1 MEWQFLLG
9 LGAITIV
16 VIGLVVYVG
25 MKLNKAVLKETLE
38 IVLPINLT
46 LTGTALMACIVGFW
60 IICLVAGKFR
70 PDSSFGA
77 FVATADGVGIVIVG
91 SVFFAG
97 VAGAV
102 LEKLGYPIATRGE
115 RP

>member
-16 VIGLVVYVG
+16 VIGLVIYVG
-25 MKLNKAVLKETLE
+25 MKLNKAVLNEAPA
-38 IVLPINLT
+38 IALPIKLT
-46 LTGTALMACIVGFW
+46 LTGTTLMACVVGFW
-60 IICLVAGKFR
+60 IIYLFAGKLR
-70 PDSSFGA
+70 PDSLFGA
-77 FVATADGVGIVIVG
+77 FVGTADGVGTMIVG
-91 SVFFAG
+91 SIFFAG

-115 RP
+115 RS